1 MKRLVFLLY
10 IGLIITILMLTSCAN
25 SKMEI
30 TGPSAVAVGSSITLE
45 VKINSNEPVVWRSS
59 NKEVATVSKGVVSGI
74 SAGEVTIYASC
85 AKQEASIKIK
95 VVGEVEVKEVDPYL
109 GKAKEIL
116 NKMSIEQKVGE
127 LFIISVNGNLTN
139 DTKRL
144 IRNNDIGNVI
154 LNPNKDLSFE
164 ELVDLVNNIQT
175 EILSSNVV
183 PGFIINTKD
192 TATYRL
198 LSSLATIP
206 SSITILATGN
216 ENNAYDAAYGLG
228 SELRNFGFNASLS
241 PNMLLGDESEYA
253 YLDEAEVVTKY
264 ALKEMDG
271 YSYAGIMPIGISF
284 PGNGED
290 RWDSMPLN
298 GKSMDALKRED
309 LMPFLEA
316 FENGLDAVVAS
327 SVIFTVFDNTYPAT
341 LSYPVITSMLKEG
354 FEYEGL
360 IISDYLDSNLMIRD
374 YRSKSDNVAVVAISA
389 GIDMLTYSSTE
400 YVASDYSAI
409 LDAIAAGKIE
419 KARIDEAVLK
429 ILLKKYKYDL
439 LEGTDYKPAWNATEY
454 DASAEYATY
463 ERVAKESISLL
474 NGEIPTLDK
483 DKKILVASPLATSDL
498 GMLADIVNGNSF
510 AYIVYTALME
520 KGYTN
525 VEWQVFDP
533 DDWRSSREIG
543 DASWEYD
550 YMIFAIGGM
559 DWRRRMNFADNC
571 IFVSLSVP
579 IDISRINGSICYISA
594 YGYERANVDAFINCL
609 INGASINDYRMAEE
623 PEE

>member
-10 IGLIITILMLTSCAN
+10 IGLIITILMLSGCTN

-30 TGPSAVAVGSSITLE
+30 TGPSAVAVGANITLE
-45 VKINSNEPVVWRSS
+45 VKTDSNEPVVWRSS

-85 AKQEASIKIK
+85 AKREASKKIK
-95 VVGEVEVKEVDPYL
+95 VVGETEVKEADPYL

-127 LFIISVNGNLTN
+127 LFIISVNDNLTN
-139 DTKRL
+139 DAKRL

-164 ELVDLVNNIQT
+164 ELVDLVNNIQV
-175 EILSSNVV
+175 EILSNNAV

-198 LSSLATIP
+198 LSSLPTIP

-216 ENNAYDAAYGLG
+216 ETNAYDAAYGLG

-284 PGNGED
+284 PGNGES
-290 RWDSMPLN
+290 RWDSMPQN
-298 GKSMDALKRED
+298 GKSIDALKRED

-316 FENGLDAVVAS
+316 FENGIDAVVAS

-341 LSYPVITSMLKEG
+341 LSYPVITTMLKEG

-360 IISDYLDSNLMIRD
+360 IISDYLDSDLLVRD
-374 YRSKSDNVAVVAISA
+374 YRSKSDNVAVVAINA

-474 NGEIPTLDK
+474 NGEIPSLDK
-483 DKKILVASPLATSDL
+483 DKKILVASPLAASDL

-510 AYIVYTALME
+510 AYIVYSALIE

-533 DDWRSSREIG
+533 DDWRGTREIG

-559 DWRRRMNFADNC
+559 DWRRRMSFADNC

-579 IDISRINGSICYISA
+579 IDISRITGSICYISA

-609 INGASINDYRMAEE
+609 INGASINDYRMAED